1 MALAKQT
8 IIKWRET
15 LLGIEVGAQLEINV
29 PRFGI
34 PSSLSSTASQLKNK
48 GIASF
53 KIERFEKKLI
63 IKRIA

>member
-1 MALAKQT
+1 MTLAKQT
-8 IIKWRET
+8 IIRWRET
-15 LLGIEVGAQLEINV
+15 LLGIEVGAQIEMSV
-29 PRFGI
+29 PRFGV

-48 GIASF
+48 GLASF